1 MPKIRTA
8 VEAALLVAN
17 PLDDVIE
24 APDAPTETVTSE
36 PSPDDQRALE
46 EQAREESR
54 RSGENMFTVRERLK
68 ILANPPQ
75 LREAA
80 ALAGLREAAEQ
91 ARAAVEQ
98 AEVRLLALIDRRK
111 DLAES
116 EEDLRGR
123 IQLAQ
128 QDLMGCRAASAANSE
143 IMLANCGLPDAT
155 QAENKFA
162 LALGV
167 VLAERL
173 AGVIEKWLP
182 DARERLAKLQTERRQ
197 FEAAHAIS

>member
-54 RSGENMFTVRERLK
+54 RSGENMFTVRERLQT
-68 ILANPPQ
+68 LANPPR

-80 ALAGLREAAEQ
+80 DLVGLREAAEQ
-91 ARAAVEQ
+91 ARVAVEQ
-98 AEVRLLALIDRRK
+98 AEAKLLSLIDQRK

-116 EEDLRGR
+116 EEDLHAR
-123 IQLAQ
+123 IRFAEQELA
-128 QDLMGCRAASAANSE
+128 GCRSAIEANDQ
-143 IMLANCGLPDAT
+143 ILFANCGLPDAT
-155 QAENKFA
+155 QAENKFT
-162 LALGV
+162 LTLGV
-167 VLAERL
+167 VLAERI

-182 DARERLAKLQTERRQ
+182 TARERLVKLRAERQQ
-197 FEAAHAIS
+197 FEAAHVIP